1 MKKHT
6 KRFMVIFSM
15 WGKSLSAKD
24 MRGLY
29 NLKEYT
35 YSETEFDTESEW
47 KEEVGLIEDVYADT
61 PRPYKV
67 EKEGSKYHEK
77 TWEFEVNSRF
87 WGYLVLD
94 FDKERVIKV
103 GGDGIYKYH
112 KNGIGSWMSEPVS
125 LRMLDELFRGEDEVP
140 KDYVFDT
147 GEYEGWLQ
155 YRWGDGKNAITRDDK
170 KVRTKKIVKGK
181 HAPLTDAEREYI
193 LSD

>member
-15 WGKSLSAKD
+15 WGKSLSARD
-24 MRGLY
+24 MRGLF
-29 NLKEYT
+29 NLKEYA

-47 KEEVGLIEDVYADT
+47 KEEVGLIEEAYADT
-61 PRPYKV
+61 PRPYQV
-67 EKEGSKYHEK
+67 EIEGFKYHEK

-94 FDKERVIKV
+94 FAKERIVKV
-103 GGDGIYKYH
+103 GGDGIYKY
-112 KNGIGSWMSEPVS
+112 NQSGIGSCRSELIS
-125 LRMLDELFRGEDEVP
+125 LRMLDELFRGENEIP
-140 KDYVFDT
+140 KNYVFDT

-155 YRWGDGKNAITRDDK
+155 YRWGDGKNAITRDNK
-170 KVRTKKIVKGK
+170 KVRTKKVVKGK

>member
-15 WGKSLSAKD
+15 WGKSLSARD
-24 MRGLY
+24 MRGLF
-29 NLKEYT
+29 NLKEYAH
-35 YSETEFDTESEW
+35 SETEFDTESEW
-47 KEEVGLIEDVYADT
+47 KEEVGLIEDVYANT
-61 PRPYKV
+61 PKPYKV
-67 EKEGSKYHEK
+67 EIEDSKYHEK

-112 KNGIGSWMSEPVS
+112 KNDIGSWRSEQVS
-125 LRMLDELFRGEDEVP
+125 LRMLDEFFRGEDEIP

-155 YRWGDGKNAITRDDK
+155 YRWGDGKNAITRGSK
-170 KVRTKKIVKGK
+170 KVRTKKAVKGK

>member
-15 WGKSLSAKD
+15 WGKSLSARD
-24 MRGLY
+24 MMGLF

-35 YSETEFDTESEW
+35 HSETEFDTESEW
-47 KEEVGLIEDVYADT
+47 KEEVGLIEEVYADT
-61 PRPYKV
+61 PKPYKV

-77 TWEFEVNSRF
+77 IWQFEINSRF

-94 FDKERVIKV
+94 FAKERIVKV
-103 GGDGIYKYH
+103 GGDGIYKY
-112 KNGIGSWMSEPVS
+112 NQSGIGSCRSELIS
-125 LRMLDELFRGEDEVP
+125 LRMLDELFRGEDEIP

-155 YRWGDGKNAITRDDK
+155 YRWGDGKNAITRDNK
-170 KVRTKKIVKGK
+170 KVRTKKVVKGK
-181 HAPLTDAEREYI
+181 HIPLTDAEREYI

>member
-24 MRGLY
+24 MRGLF

-35 YSETEFDTESEW
+35 YSEAEFDTESEW
-47 KEEVGLIEDVYADT
+47 KEEVELIEDVYADT

-77 TWEFEVNSRF
+77 TWEFEINSRF

-94 FDKERVIKV
+94 FDKERVIKL

-112 KNGIGSWMSEPVS
+112 KYCIRSWGSEPVS
-125 LRMLDELFRGEDEVP
+125 LRMLDELFRGEDEIP

-155 YRWGDGKNAITRDDK
+155 YRWGDGKNAITRENK
-170 KVRTKKIVKGK
+170 KVRTKKVVKGK